1 MITPTS
7 FQHRYSACALVDM
20 AMHMQSN
27 FDDFDLKKFEDA
39 ELARLGMPQGIVMRH
54 RPTHFQHLFSGSH
67 YAAGY
72 YVYVLMLGYV
82 MAISL
87 CHGALESQCRSSSIV
102 SYNIQ
107 YHWHNSSVLIS
118 TITTT

>member
-1 MITPTS
+1 
-7 FQHRYSACALVDM
+7 
-20 AMHMQSN
+20 MHMQSN

-87 CHGALESQCRSSSIV
+87 CHGCIGEPMPVFFYRIL
-102 SYNIQ
+102 Q
-107 YHWHNSSVLIS
+107 YTIS
-118 TITTT
+118 LA